1 MVEKIREIELEEHD
15 GVIYRLNHYFDIEEI
30 LGKGGFGVVV

>member
-1 MVEKIREIELEEHD
+1 MVERFGDIELEEHD
-15 GVIYRLNHYFDIEEI
+15 GVIYRLNQYYDIEEF